1 MLEIRNVSKSF
12 GGFSALSSLDIV
24 VEKGRIHA
32 LIGPNG
38 AGKTTLFNLISGSL
52 PVSSGEIVF
61 QGANLTGTSPH
72 QRAGMGIGRTFQ
84 NIRLIRTL
92 TVRENTMLGC
102 HSWTKA
108 GMCRS
113 FFSSPLKPSAEEKE
127 IRRRTDHYLKFVA
140 LEHRGDMWPQ
150 ALPYGEQRRL
160 EIARALAMEPA
171 LLLLD
176 EPAAGM
182 NPQETQELNAL
193 IRRIV
198 DLGKTVLLIEHDM
211 KMVMDIADRI
221 TVINYGHKIAEG
233 TPREIQTNRDVIEAY
248 LGEEE

>member
-1 MLEIRNVSKSF
+1 MLEVQYVSKSF
-12 GGFSALSSLDIV
+12 GGFSALSNLDMV

-38 AGKTTLFNLISGSL
+38 AGKTTLFNLISGNL

-61 QGANLTGTSPH
+61 QGAKITGSSPH
-72 QRAGMGIGRTFQ
+72 HRAAMGIGRTFQ

-113 FFSSPLKPSAEEKE
+113 FFSSPLQPSAEEKE

-160 EIARALAMEPA
+160 EIARALTMEPA

-193 IRRIV
+193 IRKIV

-233 TPREIQTNRDVIEAY
+233 TPREIQTNRGVIEAY

>member
-1 MLEIRNVSKSF
+1 LRTLSSPETRIASTTRPGASVSRTNVS
-12 GGFSALSSLDIV
+12 
-24 VEKGRIHA
+24 
-32 LIGPNG
+32 
-38 AGKTTLFNLISGSL
+38 
-52 PVSSGEIVF
+52 SSGYSKAYVRSNAPTSTS
-61 QGANLTGTSPH
+61 GADTTIRVYKSGT
-72 QRAGMGIGRTFQ
+72 TE
-84 NIRLIRTL
+84 T
-92 TVRENTMLGC
+92 
-102 HSWTKA
+102 HS
-108 GMCRS
+108 
-113 FFSSPLKPSAEEKE
+113 
-127 IRRRTDHYLKFVA
+127 YLKFVA

-176 EPAAGM
+176 EPAAGI

-198 DLGKTVLLIEHDM
+198 ALGKTVLLIEHDM